1 MNKADFWMDVI
12 KFTLP
17 AVLVLIGV
25 FVLLKKFFENEE
37 RKRYFELRANNIKA
51 SLPIRLQAYE
61 RMALLME
68 RLNVN
73 NLIMRVKKPGM
84 SAADLQGSLLA
95 EIRAEFDHNLSQQ
108 IYISHEAWQNIV
120 AAREGT
126 ARLINMSYSQIH
138 TEATALDFSKV
149 IFDNLMKEEHP
160 PTFRAL
166 LFIKKEA
173 QEMF

>member
-1 MNKADFWMDVI
+1 MDTAAFWMDVV

-17 AVLVLIGV
+17 ALLVLAAV
-25 FVLLKKFFENEE
+25 YFLLKKFFENEE
-37 RKRYFELRANNIKA
+37 RKRYFELRASNIKA

-68 RLNVN
+68 RLSVN
-73 NLIMRVKKPGM
+73 NLILRVKKPGM

-108 IYISHEAWQNIV
+108 IYISHEAWQNVV

-126 ARLINMSYSQIH
+126 ARLINMSYSQIPS
-138 TEATALDFSKV
+138 EASALDFSKV